1 MMTHLQYLISWSQS
15 SILVSC
21 SSLVDLVNED
31 CPQQSVRSSNNG
43 ETQSHGLALLIL
55 VLDNLD
61 SSILT
66 WSYVTL
72 GGVNLLL
79 DSSWSSL
86 DWSLLLLNKLGST
99 ETINYIVYHLDN
111 VEAVYITWLQ
121 CSLAWERWWAWEEAW
136 AFLDS

>member
-1 MMTHLQYLISWSQS
+1 MTHLQYLISWSQS

-21 SSLVDLVNED
+21 SSLVDLVDED
-31 CPQQSVRSSNNG
+31 CPKQCVRSSDNG
-43 ETQSHGLALLIL
+43 ETQSHRLSLLIL

-66 WSYVTL
+66 RSNVTL

-99 ETINYIVYHLDN
+99 ETNKLYCL
-111 VEAVYITWLQ
+111 
-121 CSLAWERWWAWEEAW
+121 S
-136 AFLDS
+136 S